1 LHTPPAG
8 GAEEVLNKPFVF
20 PGPACDGGAA
30 AAEAQAIQQRQ
41 RAAQA
46 ADTAAAASKRPRMET
61 AEDATGQHCLK
72 PRKQRPAGKKATV
85 AEKTRAVAAPAK
97 DKRRAVKK

>member
-1 LHTPPAG
+1 M
-8 GAEEVLNKPFVF
+8 LNKPFVF

-61 AEDATGQHCLK
+61 AEDATGQQK
-72 PRKQRPAGKKATV
+72 PRKQRPAGKKAIV